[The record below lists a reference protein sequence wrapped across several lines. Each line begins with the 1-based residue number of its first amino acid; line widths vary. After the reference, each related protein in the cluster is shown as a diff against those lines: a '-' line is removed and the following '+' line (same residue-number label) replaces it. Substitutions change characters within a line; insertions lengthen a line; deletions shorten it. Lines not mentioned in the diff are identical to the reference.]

1 MIRILKF
8 LVKPSLQ
15 SYNVPKLI
23 QQAQK
28 KPKIISLFISEYVKK
43 TRSNWY
49 NAAQTD
55 IISFCFSS
63 FDWKVSTFYLEMT
76 LEWKNLTS
84 KHNKENLSLVN
95 LAWIVKNLSKV
106 TTIMLG
112 NLCWI
117 SFWFI
122 EKLGFFRRRER
133 LVQV

>member
-28 KPKIISLFISEYVKK
+28 KPKIISLFILEYVKK
-43 TRSNWY
+43 TRSDWY

-63 FDWKVSTFYLEMT
+63 FDWKVHILF
-76 LEWKNLTS
+76 KNDIRVE
-84 KHNKENLSLVN
+84 KFNVEAQQRK
-95 LAWIVKNLSKV
+95 
-106 TTIMLG
+106 
-112 NLCWI
+112 
-117 SFWFI
+117 FI
-122 EKLGFFRRRER
+122 IG
-133 LVQV
+133 